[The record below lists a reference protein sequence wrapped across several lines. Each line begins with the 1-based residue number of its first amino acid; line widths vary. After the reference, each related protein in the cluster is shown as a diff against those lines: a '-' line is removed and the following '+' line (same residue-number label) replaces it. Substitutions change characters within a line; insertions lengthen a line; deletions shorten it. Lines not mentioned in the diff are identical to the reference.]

1 MTVTADRIKQLLG
14 NGIAPEVVAT
24 AVGVTP
30 AYVSQLMA
38 DDTFREEVVALRST
52 ALAAST
58 DRDTSWNMLE
68 DKLLAQLHEK
78 VEQNMI
84 YKVPDIVRVLV
95 AANNAKRRGN
105 PISDSIKP
113 TQQVVVLNLPS
124 VVLKQ
129 YKENANRE
137 IVEVTN
143 DDGSQQTLVTMPATQ
158 LMHQLTAMNGGTNRE
173 YEKVLRY
180 LPGSDKEEE
189 STRGDTRD

>member
-1 MTVTADRIKQLLG
+1 MAVTADRIKQLLG
-14 NGIAPEVVAT
+14 NGISPDVVAT

-38 DDTFREEVVALRST
+38 EDIFRDEVIALRST

-58 DRDTSWNMLE
+58 DRDTSWNKLE
-68 DKLLAQLHEK
+68 DKLLNTLHDK
-78 VEQNMI
+78 VDQNMI

-105 PISDSIKP
+105 PISDNIKP
-113 TQQVVVLNLPS
+113 TQQVVILNLPS

-143 DDGSQQTLVTMPATQ
+143 DDGTQQTLVTMPATQ
-158 LMHQLTAMNGGTNRE
+158 LMQQLTAMNGGTNRE

-180 LPGSDKEEE
+180 LPGSDKEED
-189 STRGDTRD
+189 SSGGNSRG

>member
-158 LMHQLTAMNGGTNRE
+158 LMQQLTAMNGGTNRE